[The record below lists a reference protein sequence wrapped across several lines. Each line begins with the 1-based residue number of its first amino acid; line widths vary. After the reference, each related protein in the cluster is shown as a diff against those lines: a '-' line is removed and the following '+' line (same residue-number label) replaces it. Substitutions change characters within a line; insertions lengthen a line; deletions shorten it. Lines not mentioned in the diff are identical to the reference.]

1 MPMNYRR
8 RSLAWAANA
17 ARVSYPSDVLAP
29 TQSLSAALTDL
40 DCAYESDLDTV
51 RSSDVSEVL
60 KTQVMSTLRQRH
72 QERRA
77 RIVRQLEEAQRRAVT
92 AG

>member
-1 MPMNYRR
+1 MPMNNRR

-17 ARVSYPSDVLAP
+17 TRVSYPSDVRAP
-29 TQSLSAALTDL
+29 TKSISAALTDL

-77 RIVRQLEEAQRRAVT
+77 RIIRQLEDAQRRA
-92 AG
+92 AMAA